1 MFMLELVFR
10 TKPSKYG
17 CFRACEGV
25 ILFCGSNVIIWFI
38 KSIACSEAFG
48 INWLREVGT
57 NFGN

>member
-1 MFMLELVFR
+1 MFMLEFVFK

-48 INWLREVGT
+48 IN
-57 NFGN
+57 